1 MELPKG
7 ETMEITVSNQ
17 QGRVPV
23 MVLQP
28 HGDVDASN
36 YAELVNKARE
46 LFNSGAK
53 DFLVDLSDVPFMS
66 SAGLVALHSIAMS
79 LRGEQPI
86 DPRSGW
92 ATLKSMD
99 RSRGAAMQTHI
110 KLLGPQQMVSETLDK
125 AGFTQFFQVFTDLT
139 KAVVSF

>member
-1 MELPKG
+1 
-7 ETMEITVSNQ
+7 MEITVSKQ
-17 QGRVPV
+17 QGRLPV
-23 MVLQP
+23 TVVQP

-46 LFNSGAK
+46 LFNGGAK
-53 DFLVDLSDVPFMS
+53 DFIVDLSDVPFMS
-66 SAGLVALHSIAMS
+66 SAGLVALHSIAMF

-92 ATLKSMD
+92 AMLKSMD

-139 KAVVSF
+139 KAVASF